1 MAQPSYL
8 ILFAAQLLVSATVT
22 IHVLLG
28 KRNVQSAIG
37 WIGLAWLSP
46 FIGALLYFTFG
57 INRVQRRALI
67 LRRSSKKPREKM
79 SRSVSSSEPFSGL
92 KATVGALTQQNL
104 MTANISMPLHDGD
117 DAYPLMLAAIN
128 NAKRT
133 IALTSYIFRSDRIG
147 HEFIDALA
155 NAVQRGVLVRVLLD
169 GFGSGIFLATSYHLF
184 RKQGVPVA
192 QFMNSILPWK
202 MQVLNLR
209 LHKKALVIDGQTAFV
224 GGLNIAAENT
234 SRPRHK
240 VIVRDTHF
248 KMSGSVVKQI
258 TSDFI
263 NDWLFATG
271 EQLDETIWISE
282 TQEIG
287 TVLSRVIVSGPDQDA
302 DKLSLVLL
310 SAISTAQ
317 KSIKIATPY
326 FLPDEGLMTALQL
339 AATRGVDVQI
349 VIPLHSNH
357 TPMDWAMNAHVSP
370 LLLAGCRIW
379 KAPLPFDH
387 SKLMIVDNTW
397 CLFGS
402 PNWDTRSLR
411 LNFEMAIEAYDPKL
425 AAQLSFIIEQSSVTP
440 LTLQDLEAHSL
451 IIKCRDAATRLLMP
465 YL

>member
-8 ILFAAQLLVSATVT
+8 ILFAAHLLVSATVT
-22 IHVLLG
+22 IHVLLH

-37 WIGLAWLSP
+37 WIGLAWLTP
-46 FIGALLYFTFG
+46 FIGALLYFAFG

-67 LRRSSKKPREKM
+67 LRRASKKPGEKM
-79 SRSVSSSEPFSGL
+79 LSNTSSTEPFGSL
-92 KATVGALTQQNL
+92 KTTIGALTQQNL

-155 NAVQRGVLVRVLLD
+155 NAVNRGVLVRVLLD
-169 GFGSGIFLATSYHLF
+169 GFGSGIFLATSYRHF

-202 MQVLNLR
+202 MQFLNLR
-209 LHKKALVIDGQTAFV
+209 LHKKVLVIDCQTAFV

-248 KMSGSVVKQI
+248 KMSGSVVEQI

-282 TQEIG
+282 TREIG

-326 FLPDEGLMTALQL
+326 FLPDEGLITALQL
-339 AATRGVDVQI
+339 AATRGVDVRI

-357 TPMDWAMNAHVSP
+357 TPMDWAMNAHVGP

-440 LTLQDLEAHSL
+440 LTLRDLEARSL
-451 IIKCRDAATRLLMP
+451 FVKCRDAATRLLMP